1 MSVAVQPPQ
10 PLNVSLSTLS
20 EVIVRKLLRAMFL
33 VLALI
38 LSSSP
43 SVPWG
48 REGHKVVGLI
58 AMKYMTADAQAQARA
73 LLDRKR
79 CIPSACQ

>member
-1 MSVAVQPPQ
+1 
-10 PLNVSLSTLS
+10 
-20 EVIVRKLLRAMFL
+20 MFI

-43 SVPWG
+43 GFPWG
-48 REGHKVVGLI
+48 REGHQIVGLI
-58 AMKYMTADAQAQARA
+58 AMKYMTADAQAKAGD

-79 CIPSACQ
+79 CIPFACQ

>member
-1 MSVAVQPPQ
+1 M
-10 PLNVSLSTLS
+10 
-20 EVIVRKLLRAMFL
+20 RKLLRAMFI

-43 SVPWG
+43 GFPWG
-48 REGHKVVGLI
+48 REGHQIVGLI
-58 AMKYMTADAQAQARA
+58 AMKYMTADAQAKAGD

-79 CIPSACQ
+79 CIPFACQ